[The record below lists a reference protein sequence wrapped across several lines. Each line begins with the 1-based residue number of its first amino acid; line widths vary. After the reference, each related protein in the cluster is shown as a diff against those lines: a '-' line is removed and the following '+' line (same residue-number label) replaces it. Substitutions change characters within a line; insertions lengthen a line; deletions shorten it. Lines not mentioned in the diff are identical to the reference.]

1 MRAILLACLL
11 GCGDAWALEAGAPMP
26 PLAAPA
32 LDDAAQPV
40 SLAATR
46 GDVVYV
52 DFWASWCG
60 PCKIS
65 MPVLEAMQQKYGK
78 RGFRVIG
85 VNKDVS
91 VADARRFLRQVPV
104 GFTLVHDGGDKLA
117 RAFDVK
123 AMPSGYLVDRR
134 GVVRYVHRGFTSES
148 EAALQREV
156 SSLLEEAP

>member
-1 MRAILLACLL
+1 MRALILAALLASSA
-11 GCGDAWALEAGAPMP
+11 AWGLEVGAPLP
-26 PLAAPA
+26 ALAAPA
-32 LDDAAQPV
+32 LEDPARSV
-40 SLAATR
+40 SFAATR

-60 PCKIS
+60 PCRQS
-65 MPVLEAMQQKYGK
+65 MPLLESMQQKYGK

-91 VADARRFLRQVPV
+91 VADAQRFLRQVPV

-117 RAFDVK
+117 QAFDVK

-134 GVVRYVHRGFTSES
+134 GVVRFVHRGFTSAS
-148 EAALQREV
+148 EAALEREV
-156 SSLLEEAP
+156 TTLLNEAP